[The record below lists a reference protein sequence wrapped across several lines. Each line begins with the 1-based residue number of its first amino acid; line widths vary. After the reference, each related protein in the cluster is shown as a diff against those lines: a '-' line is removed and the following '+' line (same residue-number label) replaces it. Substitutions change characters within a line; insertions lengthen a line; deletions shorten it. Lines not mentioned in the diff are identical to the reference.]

1 MKFKGEPLSQTIKPT
16 AVQLVQPTLEAQ
28 VLSQYWVN
36 KGVLSS
42 MLPKS
47 LESKEAGYCH

>member
-1 MKFKGEPLSQTIKPT
+1 MKFKGESLSQIIKPT

-36 KGVLSS
+36 KGGLSS
-42 MLPKS
+42 VLPRS
-47 LESKEAGYCH
+47 LESKEAGCYH